1 MKNFINEIS
10 RMKELMGLSLIKEEI
25 SVGGLKIS
33 TKNGNLYAKN
43 QEYEMCTPK
52 TLLGCVD
59 LGVEEVFK
67 KDGGFMIRLDTPI
80 GKTESNIPTD
90 KMKEIISQIG
100 KDEIEFEGIT
110 PKGDEVTIRLNK
122 V

>member
-43 QEYEMCTPK
+43 Q
-52 TLLGCVD
+52 
-59 LGVEEVFK
+59 
-67 KDGGFMIRLDTPI
+67 
-80 GKTESNIPTD
+80 
-90 KMKEIISQIG
+90 
-100 KDEIEFEGIT
+100 
-110 PKGDEVTIRLNK
+110 
-122 V
+122 